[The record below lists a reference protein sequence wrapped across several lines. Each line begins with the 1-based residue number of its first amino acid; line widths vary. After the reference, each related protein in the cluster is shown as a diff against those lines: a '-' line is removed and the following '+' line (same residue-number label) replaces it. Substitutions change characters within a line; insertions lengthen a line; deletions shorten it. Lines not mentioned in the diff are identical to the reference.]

1 LLNDS
6 ALLKSMGGSVPMW
19 SRLRDRI
26 ETRIIHRWADEV
38 GGVVGAADDSRMIVL
53 DGVTYALSADPRSDA
68 G

>member
-1 LLNDS
+1 
-6 ALLKSMGGSVPMW
+6 MW